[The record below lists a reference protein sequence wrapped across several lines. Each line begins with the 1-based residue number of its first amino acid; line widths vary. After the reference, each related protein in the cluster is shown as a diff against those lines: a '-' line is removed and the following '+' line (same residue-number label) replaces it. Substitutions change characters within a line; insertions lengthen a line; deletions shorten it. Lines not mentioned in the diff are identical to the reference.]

1 MDIHN
6 SCVLTF
12 KYLIQ
17 YLESAGRYC
26 SREATKLL
34 EGSAGLNCLMFL
46 LRTGVLIFLV
56 WISLPLSLFNKPAA
70 SKISNTLII

>member
-17 YLESAGRYC
+17 YLESTGQYC

-46 LRTGVLIFLV
+46 LKTGVLIFQ
-56 WISLPLSLFNKPAA
+56 SESLFLCLSPINLWQAK
-70 SKISNTLII
+70 

>member
-46 LRTGVLIFLV
+46 LKTVVLIFQ
-56 WISLPLSLFNKPAA
+56 SESLFLCLSPTNLRQAK
-70 SKISNTLII
+70 

>member
-34 EGSAGLNCLMFL
+34 EGSTGLNCLMFL
-46 LRTGVLIFLV
+46 LKTGVLIFQ
-56 WISLPLSLFNKPAA
+56 SESLFLCLSPINLQQAK
-70 SKISNTLII
+70 

>member
-34 EGSAGLNCLMFL
+34 EGNAGLNCLMFPL
-46 LRTGVLIFLV
+46 KTGVPIFQCE
-56 WISLPLSLFNKPAA
+56 SLPLYLSNKPVA
-70 SKISNTLII
+70 SKMSNMLII

>member
-17 YLESAGRYC
+17 YLESTGRYC

-34 EGSAGLNCLMFL
+34 EGSPGLNCLMFL
-46 LRTGVLIFLV
+46 LKTDVLVFQSE
-56 WISLPLSLFNKPAA
+56 SLFCCLSLINLRQAKKA
-70 SKISNTLII
+70 TG